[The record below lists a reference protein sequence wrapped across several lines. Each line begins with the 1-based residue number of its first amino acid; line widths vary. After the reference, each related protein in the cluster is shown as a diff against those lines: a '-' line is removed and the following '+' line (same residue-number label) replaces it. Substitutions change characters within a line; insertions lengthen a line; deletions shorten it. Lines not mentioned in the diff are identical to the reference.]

1 MTAARVPLPAAMT
14 APAVVKVLA
23 ALMADGTA
31 VRFVGGCVRD
41 ALAGRRV
48 GDVDLATADPPER
61 VVALLGRAG
70 LKAAPTGIDHGT
82 VTAVA
87 DGRGFEVTTLRLDVR
102 TFGRHAEVAFTDDW
116 KADAARRD
124 FTFNAMSLAPDG
136 TLYDYF
142 GGRRDL
148 AAGRVRFV
156 GEPAKRIA
164 EDYLRVLRFFRFLA
178 HFGRRAPA
186 ARALAA
192 CRDAAFELKRLSG
205 ERVRNELVKLLA
217 APDPVP
223 ALRLMATTGVLA
235 VALPEAVDRLAGDR
249 LAFDRLAGLVA
260 LDAADRD
267 PVRRLTALIAGDA
280 AALATRLKLSNA
292 ERDRLAFLVPG
303 TPGLVADTTPAG
315 LRRLL
320 YRHGQGRVIDALYLA
335 WADAGR
341 DAAFAGR
348 LDLARAWVRPEFPL
362 KGRDLIAA
370 GVPRGPAVSTLLKD
384 LEAWWE
390 AGDFRADRAAC
401 LTELRRRMPRNPA

>member
-1 MTAARVPLPAAMT
+1 MTARVPLPAAMT
-14 APAVVKVLA
+14 AAPVGKVLV
-23 ALMADGTA
+23 ALTADGTE

-41 ALAGRRV
+41 ALAPRPI
-48 GDVDLATADPPER
+48 GDIDLATADPPDR
-61 VVALLGRAG
+61 VVALLRRAG
-70 LKAAPTGIDHGT
+70 LKAVPTGIGHGT

-87 DGRGFEVTTLRLDVR
+87 DGRGFEVTTLRVDVR

-156 GEPAKRIA
+156 GEPARRIA

-192 CRDAAFELKRLSG
+192 CRDAASELKRLSA
-205 ERVRNELVKLLA
+205 ERVRNELIKLLA

-223 ALRLMATTGVLA
+223 ALRLMAATGALA
-235 VALPEAVDRLAGDR
+235 VVLPEAA
-249 LAFDRLAGLVA
+249 AFDRLAGLVA
-260 LDAADRD
+260 LDGADRD
-267 PVRRLTALIAGDA
+267 AIRRLAALVTGDA
-280 AALATRLKLSNA
+280 APIAQRLKLSNA
-292 ERDRLAFLVPG
+292 DRDRLGFLMPG
-303 TPGLVADTTPAG
+303 TPGLLSDATEPA

-320 YRHGQGRVIDALYLA
+320 YRHGQNRVIDALYLA
-335 WADAGR
+335 WADGGG
-341 DAAFAGR
+341 DPDFARR
-348 LDLARAWVRPEFPL
+348 LELARAWVKPVFPL
-362 KGRDLIAA
+362 KGRDLIAV
-370 GVPRGPAVSTLLKD
+370 GVPRGPAVSAMLKE
-384 LEAWWE
+384 LEDWWQ
-390 AGDFRADRAAC
+390 AGDFRADRQAC
-401 LTELRRRMPRNPA
+401 LAELEGRAGAG